1 MSIKDYIECA
11 QKDVVATLQQHFD
24 QPLDTE
30 QTIKSATEYGLFNG
44 GKRLRP
50 FLVYATGEMLGAKKQ
65 DLDILAGAIECI
77 HSYSL
82 VHDDLPAMDDDDL
95 RRGRPTCH
103 IEFGEAHAILAGD
116 ALQTLAFELIASHKF
131 TCSSQTQVKMIAQL
145 AKASGLE
152 GMVGG
157 QSLDIA
163 ATDKAVTVQ
172 ELERIHKLKTGA
184 LINCAITLGALC
196 SENADKQT
204 LENLSIFGYAIGLAF
219 QVHDDIL
226 DVEGDTIIL
235 GKPQGSD
242 IAANK
247 ATYPA
252 LLGMLG
258 AKEKA
263 QNLIQQAHE
272 ALAKID
278 ADTTHLASLANYLIE
293 RDH

>member
-1 MSIKDYIECA
+1 MKKELNKVAKDINQFLNLYLKKQIKTSLIS
-11 QKDVVATLQQHFD
+11 
-24 QPLDTE
+24 PMR
-30 QTIKSATEYGLFNG
+30 YGLFPG
-44 GKRLRP
+44 GKKIRSKILIDVGKICNVNYKT
-50 FLVYATGEMLGAKKQ
+50 LIKVGA
-65 DLDILAGAIECI
+65 AIECI

-103 IEFGEAHAILAGD
+103 IVYGEAQAILAGD
-116 ALQTLAFELIASHKF
+116 ALQTLAFELIAKHKF
-131 TCSSQTQVKMIAQL
+131 KCSTEAQLKMIAAL
-145 AKASGLE
+145 AHASGLQ
-152 GMVGG
+152 GMVAG
-157 QSLDIA
+157 QGRDIA
-163 ATDKAVTVQ
+163 ATDKVITVD

-196 SENADKQT
+196 APNTSQQT
-204 LENLSIFGYAIGLAF
+204 LDNLSTFGYAIGLAF

-226 DVEGDTIIL
+226 DVEGDTLTL

-258 AKEKA
+258 AKQKA
-263 QNLIQQAHE
+263 QN
-272 ALAKID
+272 
-278 ADTTHLASLANYLIE
+278 
-293 RDH
+293 

>member
-1 MSIKDYIECA
+1 MSIKEQIKLA
-11 QKDVVATLQQHFD
+11 QDDVANTLNLYFE
-24 QPLDTE
+24 QPLESDN
-30 QTIKSATEYGLFNG
+30 TIKEATHYSVMNG

-50 FLVYATGEMLGAKKQ
+50 FLVYTTGKILGADKR
-65 DLDILAGAIECI
+65 DLDVLAAAIECI

-82 VHDDLPAMDDDDL
+82 VHDDL

-103 IEFGEAHAILAGD
+103 IVYGEAQAILAGD
-116 ALQTLAFELIASHKF
+116 ALQTLAFELIAKHTFK
-131 TCSSQTQVKMIAQL
+131 CSTEAQLKMIAAL
-145 AKASGLE
+145 AHASGLQ
-152 GMVGG
+152 GMVAG
-157 QSLDIA
+157 QGRDIA
-163 ATDKAVTVQ
+163 ATDKVITVD

-196 SENADKQT
+196 APNPSQQT
-204 LENLSIFGYAIGLAF
+204 LDNLSTFGYAIGLAF

-226 DVEGDTIIL
+226 DVEGDTLTL

-258 AKEKA
+258 AKQKA

-272 ALAKID
+272 ALANID
-278 ADTTHLASLANYLIE
+278 ADTTDLAALANYLIE